1 VLLAPADTP
10 AQLLEVLKVQIDQ
23 IAQCLAAGDRLCR
36 RLLAA
41 ADPALLLGRPGLGLD
56 LETERVR

>member
-1 VLLAPADTP
+1 VLLASADTT
-10 AQLLEVLKVQIDQ
+10 AQLLQVLEVQIDE
-23 IAQCLAAGDRLCR
+23 IAQRLAAGDRLGG
-36 RLLAA
+36 RLLSA

>member
-1 VLLAPADTP
+1 MRSPN
-10 AQLLEVLKVQIDQ
+10 
-23 IAQCLAAGDRLCR
+23 LAAGDRLRR

-41 ADPALLLGRPGLGLD
+41 ADPVLLLGRPSLGLD